1 MCIRDR
7 YYLKANKVIAQ
18 SLKESG
24 HLLAIEAIEHQYPHC
39 WRCKDPIIFRATEQW
54 FASVDEIKEDAIKAI
69 NETKWVPA
77 WGQERITNMV
87 QDRND
92 WCISRQRLWGVPLP
106 IFYCKECGKEI
117 ITDETIKAVRDLF
130 AERGSSAWYEL
141 SAEEI
146 LPDGFTCGCGC
157 KEFTKESDI
166 MDVWFDS
173 GSSHFAVLEQRD
185 NLTWPADLYLEGND
199 QYRGWFQSSLLTSVA
214 VTGKAPYK
222 TVLTHGMVVDGE
234 GKKMSKSL
242 GNGLDPMKLI
252 QEYGADILRLWV
264 ASADYRSDVRI
275 SKDILKQMSEVYRKI
290 RNTAKFILGNISD
303 FDPAK
308 DQVAFPDMPELDR
321 WALITLNGL
330 VEKVMS
336 AYDAYDYHIIYNSIH
351 NFCLVAVS
359 YTHL

>member
-1 MCIRDR
+1 MPGPFSGL

-146 LPDGFTCGCGC
+146 LP
-157 KEFTKESDI
+157 
-166 MDVWFDS
+166 
-173 GSSHFAVLEQRD
+173 
-185 NLTWPADLYLEGND
+185 
-199 QYRGWFQSSLLTSVA
+199 GWF
-214 VTGKAPYK
+214 Y
-222 TVLTHGMVVDGE
+222 
-234 GKKMSKSL
+234 
-242 GNGLDPMKLI
+242 
-252 QEYGADILRLWV
+252 LRL
-264 ASADYRSDVRI
+264 R
-275 SKDILKQMSEVYRKI
+275 L
-290 RNTAKFILGNISD
+290 
-303 FDPAK
+303 
-308 DQVAFPDMPELDR
+308 
-321 WALITLNGL
+321 
-330 VEKVMS
+330 
-336 AYDAYDYHIIYNSIH
+336 
-351 NFCLVAVS
+351 
-359 YTHL
+359 